1 VGLGSATGVHQAE
14 EPGVCTTA
22 SITEEEFKKSM
33 EESKRE
39 RYKNFVGNIPRRR
52 LN

>member
-1 VGLGSATGVHQAE
+1 VHQAE

-39 RYKNFVGNIPRRR
+39 RSRR
-52 LN
+52 LVGERKRSN